1 MQQVLSPSA
10 DGVFKPMLAHVD
22 VIVQQALVHG
32 QSPNGT
38 SAEQGTMQ
46 LARPLLVGLQAC
58 RAACSPTLLRS
69 LWVCWASG
77 DVEAGWN
84 WLCLQC
90 KGEYTAVRTHCPF
103 FTLSNQGLGVA

>member
-1 MQQVLSPSA
+1 MQQVPSPSA

-22 VIVQQALVHG
+22 AVIQQALVHG
-32 QSPNGT
+32 QSPKGT
-38 SAEQGTMQ
+38 SAEQ

-58 RAACSPTLLRS
+58 RAVCRPTLPRS
-69 LWVCWASG
+69 LRVCWASG

-90 KGEYTAVRTHCPF
+90 KGEYTAVMTHCPF
-103 FTLSNQGLGVA
+103 FTLSNQGRGVA